1 MILRSPFRG
10 RLHALYLR
18 AKRVGWADCA
28 RSATMSPVILAPRM
42 RKLLGTMASRCV
54 PWMVIACCRAIALAG
69 PLAVHLGVEF
79 TLAPGQG
86 AEAAEVGT
94 PATRVRFVRVIEDG
108 RCPHDINCAVTK
120 PVGLEVE
127 IVESGRAAME
137 RLAIYERDS
146 RQPGARSCVEVGKVA
161 LRLQD
166 VEPWP
171 SAGRKI
177 PASEYRATFLLGSG
191 CESRTKTNR

>member
-1 MILRSPFRG
+1 
-10 RLHALYLR
+10 
-18 AKRVGWADCA
+18 
-28 RSATMSPVILAPRM
+28 M
-42 RKLLGTMASRCV
+42 RKLVETMASRCV
-54 PWMVIACCRAIALAG
+54 PWMVLACCRASALAG
-69 PLAVHLGVEF
+69 PLAVHPGVEF

-94 PATRVRFVRVIEDG
+94 PTARVRFVRVIEDG
-108 RCPHDINCAVTK
+108 RCPHDISCAVTR

-127 IVESGRAAME
+127 IVESGRATME

-166 VEPWP
+166 VKPWP
-171 SAGRKI
+171 SASRKI
-177 PASEYRATFLLGSG
+177 PAAEYRATFLLGSG
-191 CESRTKTNR
+191 CDSRPKTNK